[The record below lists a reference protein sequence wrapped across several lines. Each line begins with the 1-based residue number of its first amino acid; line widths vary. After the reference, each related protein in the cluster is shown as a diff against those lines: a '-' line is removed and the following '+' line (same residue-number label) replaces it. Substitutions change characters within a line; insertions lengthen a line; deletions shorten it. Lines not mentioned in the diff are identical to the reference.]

1 MAITLKDVASVAGV
15 STATVSRA
23 LAGSERVAPHTANHI
38 KTIADD
44 LGYRFDNVARA
55 LRQKRSNLVG
65 MVVPD
70 YAFPGAPDLL
80 IALNQE
86 LFHSEFVLACV
97 SSFGS
102 VENEFVQVERLL
114 GQRIDALLIMPADPV
129 KSAAAIHI
137 ALDEEIPVIQLHRPV
152 HHARTSTFTLDYEAG
167 IEFALRF
174 IGYRPEMNILY
185 CGDAASIA
193 ADSKREAFRSVMSRR
208 AHDKVQLQSFDSAIW
223 HDSNG
228 IGALSILGEPPHLI
242 ICDHHRI
249 AEIVSQHCGAG
260 SEAVKCP
267 KVVCLDTMPAK
278 DRASHCNLIAVEYPA
293 YELASLLV
301 AGINRALNDE
311 AALPHDLRLQPFINL
326 SRFCAR

>member
-23 LAGSERVAPHTANHI
+23 LAGSERVAPQTANHI
-38 KTIADD
+38 RTIADD

-70 YAFPGAPDLL
+70 YTFPGAPDLL

-97 SSFGS
+97 TSFGS

-114 GQRIDALLIMPADPV
+114 GQRIDALLIVPADPV
-129 KSAAAIHI
+129 KSAEAIHI
-137 ALDEEIPVIQLHRPV
+137 ALEEEIPVMQLHRPV
-152 HHARTSTFTLDYEAG
+152 HHPRISSFSLDYEAG
-167 IEFALRF
+167 IDFALRSS
-174 IGYRPEMNILY
+174 GYRPEMKILY
-185 CGDAASIA
+185 CGDGSSIA
-193 ADSKREAFRSVMSRR
+193 ADSKREAFLSVMARR
-208 AHDKVQLQSFDSAIW
+208 AHDNVQSHRLDSALW
-223 HDSNG
+223 RDG
-228 IGALSILGEPPHLI
+228 KRVDALSILGEPPHLI
-242 ICDHHRI
+242 ICESYRI
-249 AEIVSQHCGAG
+249 AEIVSQYYDQRG
-260 SEAVKCP
+260 EAVKCP
-267 KVVCLDTMPAK
+267 SIVCLDTIRPEDQA
-278 DRASHCNLIAVEYPA
+278 ALCNLIAVEYPA

-301 AGINRALNDE
+301 AGINHALNDE
-311 AALPHDLRLQPFINL
+311 AAPPEDLRLQPFINL

>member
-23 LAGSERVAPHTANHI
+23 LAGSERVAPQTANHI
-38 KTIADD
+38 RTIADD

-70 YAFPGAPDLL
+70 YTFPGASDLL
-80 IALNQE
+80 FALNRE
-86 LFHSEFVLACV
+86 LFYSEFVLAAV
-97 SSFGS
+97 ISFGS

-114 GQRIDALLIMPADPV
+114 GQRIDALLIVPADPIL
-129 KSAAAIHI
+129 SASAVDI

-174 IGYRPEMNILY
+174 SGYRPQMTILY
-185 CGDAASIA
+185 GSGDSSAETN
-193 ADSKREAFRSVMSRR
+193 SKREAFLAVMSRR
-208 AHDKVQLQSFDSAIW
+208 AHDNFQLLCLDSAAR
-223 HDSNG
+223 HDSKLND
-228 IGALSILGEPPHLI
+228 ALSILGAPPRLI
-242 ICDHHRI
+242 ICDSYRI
-249 AEIVSQHCGAG
+249 AEILSQHYVQG
-260 SEAVKCP
+260 SEAVICP
-267 KVVCLDTMPAK
+267 SIVCLDSFPAE
-278 DRASHCNLIAVEYPA
+278 DRASHGNLIAVEYPA

-301 AGINRALNDE
+301 EGINRALNGKAMAPE
-311 AALPHDLRLQPFINL
+311 HVRIQPFISL
-326 SRFCAR
+326 SRLCAR